1 MGTSTSQGSPR
12 NVNWGAVNAAYR
24 STAIPIDRVVQE
36 LWRAARSDTAAN
48 WQHLLGETSVR
59 LCLRA
64 ALESQT
70 PEEAIKTAS
79 HEIAKERVSSL
90 AAEIAK
96 RAAVKSF
103 VQGDRATAFA
113 QALFTEVTRYLVSR
127 DLAGLVGLS
136 SRTRTTSDTIAFK
149 DKVLQQV
156 AVTVREVG
164 ARGVT
169 LRNWES
175 FLKNVVDRL
184 AK

>member
-1 MGTSTSQGSPR
+1 VGTSTSQGSPR

-48 WQHLLGETSVR
+48 WQHLLGEASVR

-64 ALESQT
+64 ALESET
-70 PEEAIKTAS
+70 PEQAVRKAS
-79 HEIAKERVSSL
+79 HEIARERVSSL
-90 AAEIAK
+90 PAEIAK
-96 RAAVKSF
+96 RATVKAF
-103 VQGDRATAFA
+103 TGGDRATAFA
-113 QALFTEVTRYLVSR
+113 QALFSEVTRYLVSR
-127 DLAGLVGLS
+127 DLAGLVGIS
-136 SRTRTTSDTIAFK
+136 ARTRTTSETIAFK
-149 DKVLQQV
+149 DKVLHQV
-156 AVTVREVG
+156 TMTVREVG

-184 AK
+184 AR